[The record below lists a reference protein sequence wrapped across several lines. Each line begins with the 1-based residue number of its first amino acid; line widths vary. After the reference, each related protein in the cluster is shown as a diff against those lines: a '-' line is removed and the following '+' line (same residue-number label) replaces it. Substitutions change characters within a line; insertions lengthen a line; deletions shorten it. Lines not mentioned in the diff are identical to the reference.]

1 MSYISAYCHF
11 VFRTKRSKQAL
22 NLENSEKLFKY
33 INGICANKNCTLV
46 RINCMPDHVH
56 LAVWL
61 SSGISIA
68 QFMQEIKRGSSF
80 WIADNKE
87 LFPMF
92 DGWAKGYF
100 CSTFSMRDIS
110 KVKAYIANQ
119 QKHHLSSSLQEE
131 MKRFFEDTGMGNKL
145 DYFFND

>member
-11 VFRTKRSKQAL
+11 VFRTKYSKQTL
-22 NLENSEKLFKY
+22 FPENCEILFKY
-33 INGICANKNCTLV
+33 INGICTKKGCKLV

-61 SSGISIA
+61 SPDIAIS
-68 QFMQEIKRGSSF
+68 QFMQEIKRGSSY
-80 WIADNKE
+80 WIMNNKE

-92 DGWAKGYF
+92 EGWAKGYF
-100 CSTFSMRDIS
+100 CSTFSMRDIP

-119 QKHHLSSSLQEE
+119 QKHHLLMSLHDE
-131 MKRFFEDTGMGNKL
+131 MKQFFESIGMAEKL
-145 DYFFND
+145 GFFFAD